1 MEVLA
6 FDIGGT
12 KIFCAKVNENG
23 DIVGEVERFSTPQN
37 KSEFEQLMK
46 SVISAHESGI
56 SGVAIA
62 TAGTVSNENDRIIGS
77 TGNMFKEYPGT
88 NFQVLSKL
96 PIFLENDANAAAWAE
111 YRVGASKGSKVSV
124 LLTLGT
130 GVGGGIIINNKLLK
144 GKSGGAGEMHFKMRT
159 DKYRKCTCG
168 SYDCYEAYASGTGLK
183 LTAVE
188 MSGNPDITTYDVVAG
203 LENQDELMTKIFNQ
217 WEDDVADGVVG
228 LANIF
233 DPDCVVLSGSMAA
246 YVDIEKVE
254 KKVNSEIVTAPTK
267 IKKATAGNYAGM
279 IGVGLLA
286 LEALNGQG

>member
-12 KIFCAKVNENG
+12 KIFCARVDELGN
-23 DIVGEVERFSTPQN
+23 IVGEVEKFSTPQN
-37 KSEFEQLMK
+37 KAEFETLMR
-46 SVISAHESGI
+46 SVISKYEKEV

-77 TGNMFKEYPGT
+77 TGNMFKEYPQT
-88 NFQVLSKL
+88 DFKNLTEL

-111 YRVGASKGSKVSV
+111 YRVGASRGSIVSV

-159 DKYRKCTCG
+159 DKHRKCTCG
-168 SYDCYEAYASGTGLK
+168 AYDCYEAYASGTGLR
-183 LTAVE
+183 LTAQE

-203 LENQDELMTKIFNQ
+203 LESQDELMTTIFNQ
-217 WEDDVADGVVG
+217 WESDITDGIIG

-233 DPDCVVLSGSMAA
+233 DPDCVILSGSMAA
-246 YVDIEKVE
+246 YVDTNKIEE
-254 KKVNSEIVTAPTK
+254 KVNSEIVTAPTS
-267 IKKATAGNYAGM
+267 IRKAIAGNYAGM

-286 LEALNGQG
+286 LEALNG

>member
-12 KIFCAKVNENG
+12 KIFCARVDELGN
-23 DIVGEVERFSTPQN
+23 IVGEVEKFSTPQN
-37 KSEFEQLMK
+37 KAEFETLMR
-46 SVISAHESGI
+46 SVISKYEKEV

-77 TGNMFKEYPGT
+77 TGNMFKEYPQT
-88 NFQVLSKL
+88 DFKNLTEL

-111 YRVGASKGSKVSV
+111 YRVGASKGAVVSV

-159 DKYRKCTCG
+159 DKHRKCTCG
-168 SYDCYEAYASGTGLK
+168 TYDCYEAYASGTGLR
-183 LTAVE
+183 LTAQE
-188 MSGNPDITTYDVVAG
+188 MSGNPDITTYDVIAG
-203 LENQDELMTKIFNQ
+203 LESHDELMTTIFNQ
-217 WEDDVADGVVG
+217 WESDITDGIIG

-233 DPDCVVLSGSMAA
+233 DPDCVILSGSMAA
-246 YVDIEKVE
+246 YVDTNKIEEKV
-254 KKVNSEIVTAPTK
+254 NAEIVTAPTS
-267 IKKATAGNYAGM
+267 IRKATAGNYAGM

-286 LEALNGQG
+286 LEALNG